1 MMNSH
6 LEEIAQFCIRNRVSS
21 TEVADALNKTGV
33 HGEFYPIDDS
43 HYAVG
48 RIKCVFTANK
58 SNYEMHSQ
66 IEKVEPNDVVVIFT
80 SNCDN
85 FAIFGELVAKYLLLY
100 KQASGVVVFGLIRD
114 KAAVTRN
121 GYRIWSQGFTPLG
134 CNNTQVENFDPEK
147 ADSIREKFEGGI
159 AICDAGGVTLIESN
173 LVNSET
179 LERIKEIEAL
189 EDLWFYCLDVLKW
202 STYEIVCEKKY
213 LKETSEIPRALLK
226 HIGTRVE

>member
-1 MMNSH
+1 MINYT
-6 LEEIAQFCIRNRVSS
+6 EEIVKFCIRNRVSS
-21 TEVADALNKTGV
+21 TEAADALNKSGV
-33 HGEFYPIDDS
+33 HGEFQPINDS
-43 HYAVG
+43 HYSVG

-100 KQASGVVVFGLIRD
+100 KQASGVVVFGKIRD
-114 KAAVTRN
+114 KAAVTTKS
-121 GYRIWSQGFTPLG
+121 YRIWSQGFTPLG
-134 CNNTQVENFDPEK
+134 CNNLQVENFDPKLAEE
-147 ADSIREKFEGGI
+147 IREKFEGGI
-159 AICDAGGVTLIESN
+159 AICDAGGVTLIEAN
-173 LVNSET
+173 LVNSAT

-202 STYEIVCEKKY
+202 STYVIVCEKKY
-213 LKETSEIPRALLK
+213 LRESSEIPRALLK
-226 HIGTRVE
+226 NIGNWTE